1 MSKSSCFDLKLEI
14 TFIYLNLKTKKN
26 VQGRQQTIAQQV
38 QQSADALTVVAA
50 ATTLAVA
57 TVQAA
62 DGVRDG
68 LVLRRRIILR

>member
-1 MSKSSCFDLKLEI
+1 LEI
-14 TFIYLNLKTKKN
+14 AFIYLNLKTKKN

-38 QQSADALTVVAA
+38 QQSADALTVVAT
-50 ATTLAVA
+50 ATTLAAA

-62 DGVRDG
+62 DGARDG